1 LGCACSKKYGVVYVI
16 TKYGYC
22 HVYDVETGTCI
33 YMNRISGETIFV
45 TCPHD
50 ATGGIMGINRKG
62 QVLSVTI
69 DESFVVQHI
78 QNVLQNQALGV
89 RFAMRNNFGGAED
102 LFVQRFHQLMAAG
115 QYPEAAKV
123 AASAPQ
129 DILRTPDTIARFQA
143 VPTPPGQI
151 APLLLYFQTLLE
163 KGRLNAYESVE
174 LCRPVL
180 AQGRMNLIEKWL
192 QEDKLECSEELGMAY
207 NAMRWCDGIHGL
219 GWAGLVSQGWAGLG
233 YGCRRHAEAVQP
245 CAGADGVHQG
255 GADRQGQLGV

>member
-1 LGCACSKKYGVVYVI
+1 MCLCCSKKYGVVYVI

-50 ATGGIMGINRKG
+50 STGGIMGINRKG

-69 DESFVVQHI
+69 DESFAVQHI

-102 LFVQRFHQLMAAG
+102 LFLQRFHQLLSAG
-115 QYPEAAKV
+115 QYAEAAKV

-163 KGRLNAYESVE
+163 KGKLNAYESVE

-180 AQGRMNLIEKWL
+180 AQGRINLIEKWL
-192 QEDKLECSEELGMAY
+192 QEDKLECSEELGMSGY
-207 NAMRWCDGIHGL
+207 TCDYPHG
-219 GWAGLVSQGWAGLG
+219 
-233 YGCRRHAEAVQP
+233 
-245 CAGADGVHQG
+245 
-255 GADRQGQLGV
+255 